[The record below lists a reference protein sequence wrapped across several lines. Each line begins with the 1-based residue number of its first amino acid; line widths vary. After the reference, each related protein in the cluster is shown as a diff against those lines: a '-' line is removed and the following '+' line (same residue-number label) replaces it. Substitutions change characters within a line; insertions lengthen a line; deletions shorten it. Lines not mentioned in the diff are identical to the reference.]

1 MNILVETNNS
11 KTSCSTRMLSRFLNH
26 LFISTMLKFPF
37 QNHLNVILDFRLN
50 FELEVLKK
58 LENLLPIFALIALFN
73 PFSPVML

>member
-1 MNILVETNNS
+1 
-11 KTSCSTRMLSRFLNH
+11 
-26 LFISTMLKFPF
+26 MLKFSF

-73 PFSPVML
+73 PFSPVMLWKIDILKKYKFKRSYLKD